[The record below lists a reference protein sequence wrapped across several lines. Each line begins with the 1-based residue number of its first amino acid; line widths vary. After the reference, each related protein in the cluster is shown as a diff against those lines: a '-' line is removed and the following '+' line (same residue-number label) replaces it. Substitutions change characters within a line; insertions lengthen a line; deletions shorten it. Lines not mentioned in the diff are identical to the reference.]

1 MHRLTSGTLRDAFP
15 AAWGGQN
22 NFSELE
28 KLFFDVHGLGEAKKT
43 TFRNSKSCFLT
54 SAGLRKPKNNFSEFE
69 KLFFD
74 VRGLEEVKKQFFGA
88 RKVL

>member
-28 KLFFDVHGLGEAKKT
+28 KLFFDVGGLGEAK
-43 TFRNSKSCFLT
+43 R
-54 SAGLRKPKNNFSEFE
+54 NFSE
-69 KLFFD
+69 LD
-74 VRGLEEVKKQFFGA
+74 
-88 RKVL
+88 KVVF